1 MKIKITTKNIIIT
14 PAPKRNKKKGL
25 KIWFWSYDKPVDRD
39 CPIATTDIIKG
50 QRKYNFPGKEFRCSI
65 KSIEF

>member
-1 MKIKITTKNIIIT
+1 MKIEITTKNIIIT

-25 KIWFWSYDKPVDRD
+25 KVFFWMEPKGGSGNYPT
-39 CPIATTDIIKG
+39 ATADIKKG
-50 QRKYNFPGKEFRCSI
+50 QRKYSLPEGFGCSI